1 MIMIM
6 MMMIIRLLVIL
17 EVSLTVLAWDPY
29 ALAGGDPNPQ
39 DQLKSDQFQCPQFI
53 SSLSLYSAKDR
64 FSGIQYLSIS
74 CNTGEQQ
81 GYGILSQN
89 GNSMDSISFLSS
101 SEKGTDELV
110 LCWSDDRGVESIN
123 GLGSS
128 ANRGICEIYGS
139 NGENEVLNGVKVVYN
154 SDGSLYKIGLSFGK
168 HKEEEVLEQ
177 KPQEPSQSGASPD
190 LIKNITSGKFP
201 VSSEEILIL
210 TKKLKP
216 LDWQQLQETI
226 KQINEAATSA
236 KLSDADVKFYV
247 QLLAQNAIT
256 MQDLS
261 AKLSSEQMAQIYSSF
276 Q

>member
-1 MIMIM
+1 MMMM

-81 GYGILSQN
+81 GYGMLSQN

-168 HKEEEVLEQ
+168 QKEEVLEQ

-216 LDWQQLQETI
+216 LDWQQLQDTI
-226 KQINEAATSA
+226 RQINEAATSA